1 MATMPVVPPAPALFS
16 ITNCWPSRRDI
27 RSANM
32 RANTSVLPPAANGTT
47 TVTGFDGQT
56 ACAQARC
63 AQTLGAQILGA
74 NAVTQLDATAPKSS
88 ATAMRFILRLLRWLL
103 FQCTDVHLHHTC
115 FPDICSS
122 AFPGLSAAGA
132 CDGMTPHCLVPSCQ
146 RDWPETDSMPRP
158 DQGLD
163 RLPPGSWTVE

>member
-56 ACAQARC
+56 SCAQA
-63 AQTLGAQILGA
+63 AIQ
-74 NAVTQLDATAPKSS
+74 AVVQAVAQLDATAPTSS
-88 ATAMRFILRLLRWLL
+88 ATAMRFILRFLQWLL
-103 FQCTDVHLHHTC
+103 FKTPPFILSYLRYAWRVRKVAFHGSIGILRRATQVGYSRLAPQDDGESSRDQPNN
-115 FPDICSS
+115 PDS
-122 AFPGLSAAGA
+122 A
-132 CDGMTPHCLVPSCQ
+132 
-146 RDWPETDSMPRP
+146 
-158 DQGLD
+158 
-163 RLPPGSWTVE
+163 